1 MPPRRDKPDASPSIP
16 IYALVAQALRFLS
29 RLPIPSLPGEGEIH
43 AAPDLARLAGVLALA
58 GALIGTLGGATI
70 ALALGLLHLPAL
82 PAAGLAVA
90 VSVLVTGAL
99 HEDGLADTADGLG
112 GGRTPAQRLEI
123 MRDSRVGAFGV
134 TAVALALIL
143 RVTLLAGLAESM
155 GAWVGLVVIA
165 GAALSR
171 AGALVPLWLLP
182 PARPEGLSASA
193 GRPDAGAMALA
204 LGSGALIALALLG
217 WSFGLAQIL
226 AASAAAFLCVLP
238 LVALARRLIAGQ
250 TGDIAGAAQQLS
262 EIGFLTIL
270 AARAGA

>member
-1 MPPRRDKPDASPSIP
+1 MHVVPD
-16 IYALVAQALRFLS
+16 F
-29 RLPIPSLPGEGEIH
+29 
-43 AAPDLARLAGVLALA
+43 ARLAGIMALA
-58 GALIGTLGGATI
+58 GALIGTPGGATI

-112 GGRTPAQRLEI
+112 GGRTPARRLEI
-123 MRDSRVGAFGV
+123 MRDSRVGSYGV

-143 RVTLLAGLAESM
+143 RVTLLASLAESM
-155 GAWVGLVVIA
+155 GAWVGLAVIA

-204 LGSGALIALALLG
+204 LGSGVVIALALLG
-217 WSFGLAQIL
+217 WSFGLAHIL
-226 AASAAAFLCVLP
+226 AACGAAFLCVLP

-250 TGDIAGAAQQLS
+250 TGDIAGAAQQVS
-262 EIGFLTIL
+262 EIGFLMIL
-270 AARAGA
+270 AARVGA